1 MQYKHNSQHKNKLSK
16 EHNMANL
23 KHVGRMKHNRRKIA
37 VAYRTLPNDPYSA
50 VVVTTENLMADEHDA
65 LIKLIESPAGQ
76 QADELADAM
85 GRTSL
90 PDGRN
95 MLSAFHTT
103 GKMIKVATSEVEMTP
118 DTSATIPLNQLNEVI
133 AQQKGVALEDL
144 AIKSKVKRDNKAVEE
159 TASTNIV
166 EDVTMTNEEVLTDDQ
181 LAAQY
186 RSQAD
191 RLYKEAKALR
201 AQAEEL
207 VPTKKKTAKS
217 KSEESA

>member
-1 MQYKHNSQHKNKLSK
+1 
-16 EHNMANL
+16 MANL
-23 KHVGRMKHNRRKIA
+23 KHIGRMKHNRRKIA
-37 VAYRTLPNDPYSA
+37 VAYRTLPGDPYSA

-65 LIKLIESPAGQ
+65 LIKLVESPAGQ
-76 QADELADAM
+76 QAEELADAM

-95 MLSAFHTT
+95 MLAGFHTT
-103 GKMIKVATSEVEMTP
+103 GKMIKVATNEVEMTP
-118 DTSATIPLNQLNEVI
+118 DTSATIPLNELNEVI
-133 AQQKGVALEDL
+133 AKQRGVALEDL
-144 AIKSKVKRDNKAVEE
+144 AVKSGVKQKEKPVEE
-159 TASTNIV
+159 TVSTDIV
-166 EDVTMTNEEVLTDDQ
+166 EDVTMTNEEVLTDEQ

-207 VPTKKKTAKS
+207 VPTKKKAKA
-217 KSEESA
+217 KTEESV

>member
-1 MQYKHNSQHKNKLSK
+1 
-16 EHNMANL
+16 
-23 KHVGRMKHNRRKIA
+23 MKHNRRKIA
-37 VAYRTLPNDPYSA
+37 VAYRTLPTDPYSA

-95 MLSAFHTT
+95 MLAGFHTT

-118 DTSATIPLNQLNEVI
+118 DTSATISLDELNKVI

-144 AIKSKVKRDNKAVEE
+144 AIKSNVRQPKKVVEE
-159 TASTNIV
+159 TASTDIV
-166 EDVTMTNEEVLTDDQ
+166 EDVTMTSENVLTDDQ

-207 VPTKKKTAKS
+207 VPTKKKAKA
-217 KSEESA
+217 KTEESA